1 MIVGM
6 LRSPQVRK
14 YPALIVRA
22 EGEQTVRPDVRGQE
36 GR

>member
-6 LRSPQVRK
+6 LRSPQFRK

-22 EGEQTVRPDVRGQE
+22 EGEQSVQPADRGQE
-36 GR
+36 G